1 MSASTP
7 ITVPDMTKLIHVAA
21 AVILNAQG
29 QVLLARRPV
38 DKHQGGLWEFPGGK
52 VEPNEPV
59 VDALARELDE
69 ELGIQ
74 ISAARPL
81 IQVPH
86 HYPDKSVL
94 LDVYEVDA
102 FEGTPYGREGQ
113 PVEWVERSALADY
126 AFPAANT
133 PIVAAALLPSR
144 LMITGAAANPVEYLD
159 NLEQGIKR
167 GAEGVMLRAKLLTDS
182 DFLQLAAQ
190 FQSACRDR
198 GVFLTLNSSIE
209 LANELKADALHLS
222 SARLLA
228 LESRD
233 QFSGR
238 WLSASC
244 HSAEELAKAEALGLD
259 YVTLSPVAAT
269 RSHPDTPPMGWNTF
283 QRLVAEVTLPV
294 YALGGMEES
303 TLPQAWDAGA
313 QGVAAISAWWG

>member
-1 MSASTP
+1 MSPSTP

-29 QVLLARRPV
+29 QILLARRPV

-52 VEPNEPV
+52 VEPDEPV
-59 VDALARELDE
+59 VDALVRELDE

-81 IQVPH
+81 IQIPH

-144 LMITGAAANPVEYLD
+144 LMITGTAATPAEYLD
-159 NLEQGIKR
+159 KLEQGIKR
-167 GAEGVMLRAKLLTDS
+167 GAEGVMLRAKQLADS
-182 DFLQLAAQ
+182 DFWQLAAQ
-190 FQSACRDR
+190 FQDACQDS

-209 LANELKADALHLS
+209 QANALKADALHLS
-222 SARLLA
+222 SARLMA
-228 LESRD
+228 LDSRD
-233 QFSGR
+233 EFSGR

-259 YVTLSPVAAT
+259 YVTLSPVATT
-269 RSHPDTPPMGWNTF
+269 RSHPDAPPMGWDTF
-283 QRLVAEVTLPV
+283 QRLVAEMTLPV
-294 YALGGMEES
+294 YALGGMEEN
-303 TLPQAWDAGA
+303 TLPQAWNAGA